1 MTFSFKPWRWST
13 LPLIAAS
20 VNTFVVS
27 WKEAEEEKE
36 EKEIFE
42 EEDKDIV
49 LPEADLEDDN
59 MIKFTDLFDD
69 DSEEENEPSLENKD

>member
-27 WKEAEEEKE
+27 WKEAE
-36 EKEIFE
+36 
-42 EEDKDIV
+42 DK
-49 LPEADLEDDN
+49 N
-59 MIKFTDLFDD
+59 
-69 DSEEENEPSLENKD
+69 DSVSRAALVIPKTLG